1 MRQKLHLF
9 IFHVPLY
16 SWVLL
21 GLKTAD
27 FQQYLFPA
35 ELKSRDSG
43 NVKGNVY
50 PTRLSNQF
58 LIFLNFP
65 NFFTSSVTSYDLTE
79 WASIVRDFTSSLY
92 FGI

>member
-1 MRQKLHLF
+1 MRQKPHLF
-9 IFHVPLY
+9 IFPLY
-16 SWVLL
+16 ACVLL

-35 ELKSRDSG
+35 ELKSKDSR
-43 NVKGNVY
+43 NVKGNAY
-50 PTRLSNQF
+50 PTRFSNQF

-65 NFFTSSVTSYDLTE
+65 NFFSSPVTSYDLTE

-92 FGI
+92 FDI